1 MNNVTHTVA
10 FLLRSTDLRF
20 VGVMN
25 LGDSAKN
32 ATWRMEGGVMRREE
46 IDFPELKPGYRWVSY
61 VNTDRKSVY
70 DDFTEDDPDIEVWQC
85 NRDGGH

>member
-1 MNNVTHTVA
+1 
-10 FLLRSTDLRF
+10 
-20 VGVMN
+20 
-25 LGDSAKN
+25 
-32 ATWRMEGGVMRREE
+32 MEGGVMRREE

-85 NRDGGH
+85 DRAGGH